1 MEIATW
7 HTGKLMITD
16 HYNSMWTPQPCKC
29 LHHTWAELHPAQPF
43 KCYYCHH
50 HYQFWHKPSVPS
62 TQCPF
67 LRVTEQHWMVS
78 SQDFLRAIE
87 WGHHIPFNNLESRKL
102 VRSTAERKPL
112 QWHRES
118 EHCTVRQNLIH
129 SLLLSVTSC
138 FDLVTIRM
146 SSSEPRVISRLNYM
160 IIGYTWKIGTIL
172 I

>member
-1 MEIATW
+1 MEIATR
-7 HTGKLMITD
+7 HTDKLMTTE

-67 LRVTEQHWMVS
+67 LRVTEQQWWYRH
-78 SQDFLRAIE
+78 DFLGAIK
-87 WGHHIPFNNLESRKL
+87 WGHHIPSINLESRKL

-112 QWHRES
+112 QCHRES
-118 EHCTVRQNLIH
+118 KHCTVQQNLIH

-138 FDLVTIRM
+138 FDLVTIWL
-146 SSSEPRVISRLNYM
+146 SSSEPRLIS
-160 IIGYTWKIGTIL
+160 
-172 I
+172 